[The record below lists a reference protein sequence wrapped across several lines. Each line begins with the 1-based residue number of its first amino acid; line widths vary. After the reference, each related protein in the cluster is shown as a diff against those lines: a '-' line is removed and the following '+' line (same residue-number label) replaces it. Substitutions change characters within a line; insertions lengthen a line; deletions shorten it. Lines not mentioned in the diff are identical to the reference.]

1 MGCEYIESDALVK
14 PSCLIQLK
22 KIDRWRF
29 GSDAGGWW
37 CRTFLLVWTD
47 WSVRQGG

>member
-14 PSCLIQLK
+14 HSCLIQLK
-22 KIDRWRF
+22 KIDHWRL
-29 GSDAGGWW
+29 GSDVGGWW

-47 WSVRQGG
+47 WSVW